1 MMLVIQSDQHFL
13 STHTIL
19 KGYSI
24 SCPISCVCVLQVE
37 FASLSCFYIHVFLF
51 FLRTDVI
58 CAQVLLILFDRHYPH
73 LYFLRGRLKSL

>member
-24 SCPISCVCVLQVE
+24 SCPISCVCVLQLNLLPFHAFIFMFFFFFPSEQMLYVHE
-37 FASLSCFYIHVFLF
+37 FS
-51 FLRTDVI
+51 
-58 CAQVLLILFDRHYPH
+58 
-73 LYFLRGRLKSL
+73 